1 MRRPGSNRRSRLV
14 QAGGQV
20 QARGGR
26 GPGPRTEG
34 GRRHPEGGARWG
46 TTLGSVSS
54 AESGSGRRDR
64 GARWSDGLLLGDH
77 AGETYGR
84 SVGFWRSRPH
94 AGRSCGRSRCW
105 GPRQRADSPSCAR
118 ESREAGGWL
127 ATWVWSSELE
137 INLRSRQ
144 HTHSSHSPEVR
155 RKVCGDCP
163 GGARPPGPSPDG
175 IPRRAAPCCPQRRS

>member
-1 MRRPGSNRRSRLV
+1 M
-14 QAGGQV
+14 

-46 TTLGSVSS
+46 TTLGAVSS

-105 GPRQRADSPSCAR
+105 GRGRGQTVHSVRVSLER
-118 ESREAGGWL
+118 LVGGWL
-127 ATWVWSSELE
+127 RGS
-137 INLRSRQ
+137 
-144 HTHSSHSPEVR
+144 
-155 RKVCGDCP
+155 
-163 GGARPPGPSPDG
+163 GAQNWR
-175 IPRRAAPCCPQRRS
+175 